1 MIILIIWILGFSIVN
16 DISNY
21 IDWKIGKKKE
31 ENKKVDDAVAIFFW
45 AMFTLI
51 ILTEVV
57 K

>member
-16 DISNY
+16 DITNY